1 MSMGAIFSSWMN
13 SVTHPGMHEE
23 LGGALSEQLTRV
35 TKGVFRATQCHVQE
49 EKLVKEGGGMFGV
62 MAFVFPRNCYI

>member
-1 MSMGAIFSSWMN
+1 
-13 SVTHPGMHEE
+13 MHEE

-49 EKLVKEGGGMFGV
+49 EKLVKEGGGLLGV
-62 MAFVFPRNCYI
+62 MAFVFPRSCHI